1 MRLLKLYKTRIAPPA
16 ILNLFAATILCT
28 AVPFKQA
35 HAFIVKIQPGTKS
48 LYLQVGAGTISGGT
62 YSAGGTPANNGTIN
76 TVTVTVPAASLG
88 AGSRPMLT
96 DSTVIASNYNGRAFC
111 NIPSQVY
118 VGGFH
123 RDAGPPATANL
134 TVTAP
139 TALVNVSGDLIPFNT
154 ISWISGGIGDAT
166 PTIPSGTFA
175 GGTPQMLLAVDRN
188 DWFESC
194 LQFNYANSRLV
205 PAGTFT
211 GQVRY
216 TLSLP

>member
-1 MRLLKLYKTRIAPPA
+1 
-16 ILNLFAATILCT
+16 
-28 AVPFKQA
+28 
-35 HAFIVKIQPGTKS
+35 
-48 LYLQVGAGTISGGT
+48 
-62 YSAGGTPANNGTIN
+62 
-76 TVTVTVPAASLG
+76 
-88 AGSRPMLT
+88 MLT
-96 DSTVIASNYNGRAFC
+96 DSTVTASNYNGRAFC

-123 RDAGPPATANL
+123 RDAGPPAAANL

-154 ISWISGGIGDAT
+154 ISWISGGIGDAA

-175 GGTPQMLLAVDRN
+175 GGTSQMLLTVDRN

-205 PAGTFT
+205 PSGTFT